1 MIDRLLT
8 AALTKQL
15 SESKLLLLQG
25 PKGAGKRTLLAQIFE
40 AQNLP
45 YEIVDASDKK
55 TRKQLEENPNFLAS
69 MEVPYIVLRQAQFL
83 PNLQEILE
91 GVLMGE
97 IKSTVVVT
105 CSYAPLIDPEL
116 LEALRMGEML
126 FTLYAPSFNES
137 AKHFGLAEE
146 TELLEERLIYGNYP
160 AVLSN
165 LENAA
170 EVLTEMIEDTIHT
183 QLGAKDRVN
192 KGDKL
197 LKMLKILAFQCGDAI
212 SYNDIAQRCGVDNET
227 IERYIELFE
236 RAFILIRLPCL
247 YNGHRYEL
255 KKTHTVY
262 FQDNGL
268 RNALIQNFNPPDL
281 RDDMDRLWRNYMVS
295 ERVKWL
301 GMHGNEKQLYFWKT
315 HTQQQMDFIEV
326 DADKMMAYKSDPGM
340 FSYEKRKMAR
350 IPSAFEKYYPEAK
363 TSILSKTTY
372 WNFLTRKS

>member
-55 TRKQLEENPNFLAS
+55 TRKQLEENSNFLAS

-116 LEALRMGEML
+116 LEALRIGEML

-197 LKMLKILAFQCGDAI
+197 MKMLKILAFQCGDAI

-236 RAFILIRLPCL
+236 RAFILIRLQCL

>member
-15 SESKLLLLQG
+15 SESKLLLVQG

-40 AQNLP
+40 AQNLS
-45 YEIVDASDKK
+45 YETVDASEKK
-55 TRKQLEENPNFLAS
+55 TRKQLEENPQFLAS
-69 MEVPYIVLRQAQFL
+69 IEVPFIVLRQAQFL

-91 GVLMGE
+91 AVLMGE

-137 AKHFGLAEE
+137 AKHFGLATE

-160 AVLSN
+160 AVLSD
-165 LENAA
+165 LENASS
-170 EVLTEMIEDTIHT
+170 VLTEMIDDTIHT

-236 RAFILIRLPCL
+236 RAFILIRLPSL

-268 RNALIQNFNPPDL
+268 RNALIQNFNEPDL

-326 DADKMMAYKSDPGM
+326 DGDKMMAYKSDPGM

>member
-40 AQNLP
+40 DQNLP
-45 YEIVDASDKK
+45 YEIVDVSDKK
-55 TRKQLEENPNFLAS
+55 TRKQLEENPNYLAS
-69 MEVPYIVLRQAQFL
+69 IEAPYIVLRQAQFL

-160 AVLSN
+160 AVLGN

-247 YNGHRYEL
+247 YNAHRYEL

-340 FSYEKRKMAR
+340 FSYEKRKMVR